1 VNRKRRKEAEQEAE
15 AQRLKDEKEKE
26 VQRLREQQEKATD
39 RQADIDALRAKRAM
53 EERDRKDRLRE
64 KMEAEKS

>member
-1 VNRKRRKEAEQEAE
+1 MDYVNKKRRKEAEQEAE

-53 EERDRKDRLRE
+53 EERDRKYR
-64 KMEAEKS
+64 